1 VSTNMDVPNPAAE
14 VPLNIPMARK
24 PKMPSQVP
32 LLLLILCVSAGAL
45 YGMRRYG
52 MQSGFTFNEV
62 KVDFKSDESMKARTY
77 ERIMADLN
85 RIQKPLDVTLTE
97 FGKSPFMRERQQAH
111 VTPDAGPV
119 EVGMNETDRLR
130 AEAVDTLKRMKLRGI
145 IGSVARIDD
154 LTVKA
159 GDIIDMFTVTA
170 VSGRTVTF
178 EAHGE
183 TFTLTLEE
191 PKAGPKKSSTRM
203 GTSPVTR

>member
-1 VSTNMDVPNPAAE
+1 MDVPNPAAE
-14 VPLNIPMARK
+14 VPLNVPMARK

-32 LLLLILCVSAGAL
+32 LLMLILCVSAGAL

-62 KVDFKSDESMKARTY
+62 PVDFKSDESVKARTY

-97 FGKSPFMRERQQAH
+97 FGKSPFMRERQQAS
-111 VTPDAGPV
+111 VTPDAGPIQP
-119 EVGMNETDRLR
+119 GMSEADRHR
-130 AEAVDTLKRMKLRGI
+130 AEAVDALKRMKLRGI

-159 GDIIDMFTVTA
+159 GDTIDMFTVTS
-170 VSGRTVTF
+170 VSGRTVSF
-178 EAHGE
+178 EAYGE

-191 PKAGPKKSSTRM
+191 PKAGGPKKAPTRM
-203 GTSPVTR
+203 GNAPAGR